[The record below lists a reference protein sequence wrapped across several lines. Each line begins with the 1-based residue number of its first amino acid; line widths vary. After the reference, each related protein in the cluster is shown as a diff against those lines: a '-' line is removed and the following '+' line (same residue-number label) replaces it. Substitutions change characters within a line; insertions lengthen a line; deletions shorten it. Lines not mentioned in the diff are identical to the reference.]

1 MAVETS
7 FDPLKS
13 AMQELYRARAVEGP
27 LGENGLRT
35 VWHLSPQGA
44 ELMSLVDEDGRVR
57 RQELTLLDDHCIWA
71 SGQGVRT
78 GRVEGGESRAVSTEV
93 HADPELVPQRLM
105 RAAQALSS
113 YEGQDRYILHMQRV
127 LALAR
132 EGLEM
137 SSVTAPGAPGRE
149 APRDTVSTRVVT
161 FTPLTPPSAA
171 EPRPSAAEPRPVPAS
186 ESLVELAP
194 PEEPVLLRHGQPLP
208 NEVPPPVVRRSEGLV
223 MVAVFGVAV
232 VVAMVMLFV
241 LTRGG

>member
-1 MAVETS
+1 MVEPS
-7 FDPLKS
+7 SDPLKS

-57 RQELTLLDDHCIWA
+57 RQELTLLDEHCIWA

-78 GRVEGGESRAVSTEV
+78 GRVEAGKARPVSTEV
-93 HADPELVPQRLM
+93 RADPELVPHRLV
-105 RAAQALSS
+105 RAAQALAT

-137 SSVTAPGAPGRE
+137 SSVTSPEHLGEHLGRGPG
-149 APRDTVSTRVVT
+149 PRDTVATRTVT
-161 FTPLTPPSAA
+161 FTPVDPPREAVSHAA
-171 EPRPSAAEPRPVPAS
+171 AAP
-186 ESLVELAP
+186 ESLRQSAP
-194 PEEPVLLRHGQPLP
+194 EPEPVLLRHGQPLP
-208 NEVPPPVVRRSEGLV
+208 NEVLPPVVRKSEGLV
-223 MVAVFGVAV
+223 MVAVFAFAV
-232 VVAMVMLFV
+232 VVGLVILYV
-241 LTRGG
+241 LSRGS

>member
-1 MAVETS
+1 
-7 FDPLKS
+7 
-13 AMQELYRARAVEGP
+13 MQELYRARAVEGP

-57 RQELTLLDDHCIWA
+57 RQELTLLDEHCIWA

-78 GRVEGGESRAVSTEV
+78 GRVEAGESRRPPVATEV
-93 HADPELVPQRLM
+93 HADPELVPQRLV
-105 RAAQALSS
+105 RAAQALAT

-137 SSVTAPGAPGRE
+137 SSVTAPDFLSRE
-149 APRDTVSTRVVT
+149 SSTRDTVTTRTVT
-161 FTPLTPPSAA
+161 FTPVTPPEPVAAA
-171 EPRPSAAEPRPVPAS
+171 EPEAAPEP
-186 ESLVELAP
+186 
-194 PEEPVLLRHGQPLP
+194 EPVLLRYGQPLP

-223 MVAVFGVAV
+223 MVGVFCVAI
-232 VVAMVMLFV
+232 VVAILMLVV
-241 LTRGG
+241 LMRGG

>member
-7 FDPLKS
+7 SDPLKS

-57 RQELTLLDDHCIWA
+57 RQELTLLDEHCIWA

-78 GRVEGGESRAVSTEV
+78 GRVEAGEARPVSTEV
-93 HADPELVPQRLM
+93 RADPELVPQRLV
-105 RAAQALSS
+105 RAAQALAT

-137 SSVTAPGAPGRE
+137 SSVTSPGPLSPGRDPGARE
-149 APRDTVSTRVVT
+149 TVATRTVT
-161 FTPLTPPSAA
+161 FTP
-171 EPRPSAAEPRPVPAS
+171 V
-186 ESLVELAP
+186 AP
-194 PEEPVLLRHGQPLP
+194 PAREDGPAAASTPAPQVAPEPEPVLLRYGEPLP
-208 NEVPPPVVRRSEGLV
+208 NEVLPPVVRKSEGLV

-232 VVAMVMLFV
+232 VVGLLMLF
-241 LTRGG
+241 LLLRGS

>member
-7 FDPLKS
+7 SDPLKS

-57 RQELTLLDDHCIWA
+57 RQELTLLDEHCIWA

-78 GRVEGGESRAVSTEV
+78 GRVEAGEARPVSTEV
-93 HADPELVPQRLM
+93 RADPELVPQRLV
-105 RAAQALSS
+105 RAAQALAT

-137 SSVTAPGAPGRE
+137 SSVTPPEHLAEQLGRTPGT
-149 APRDTVSTRVVT
+149 RDTVATRAVT
-161 FTPLTPPSAA
+161 FTPVAPP
-171 EPRPSAAEPRPVPAS
+171 PREAVPAAAAS
-186 ESLVELAP
+186 AP
-194 PEEPVLLRHGQPLP
+194 APRVAPEPEPVLLRHGQPLP
-208 NEVPPPVVRRSEGLV
+208 NEVLPPVVRKSEGLV
-223 MVAVFGVAV
+223 MVAVFGFAV
-232 VVAMVMLFV
+232 VVGLIMLYV
-241 LTRGG
+241 LTRGS

>member
-7 FDPLKS
+7 SDPLKS

-57 RQELTLLDDHCIWA
+57 RQELTLLDEHCIWA

-78 GRVEGGESRAVSTEV
+78 GRVEAGEARPVSTEV
-93 HADPELVPQRLM
+93 RADPELVPQRLV
-105 RAAQALSS
+105 RAAQALAT

-137 SSVTAPGAPGRE
+137 SSVTSPEHLADPSSRNPGTRE
-149 APRDTVSTRVVT
+149 TVATRTVT
-161 FTPLTPPSAA
+161 FTPVAPPPREAAPAAASAA
-171 EPRPSAAEPRPVPAS
+171 PAPRVAPEPVP
-186 ESLVELAP
+186 V
-194 PEEPVLLRHGQPLP
+194 VLRHGQPLP
-208 NEVPPPVVRRSEGLV
+208 NEVLPPVVRKSEGLV
-223 MVAVFGVAV
+223 MVAVFGFAV
-232 VVAMVMLFV
+232 VVGLVMLYV
-241 LTRGG
+241 LMQGS